1 MRFRILLGLVV
12 GATLLA
18 SAQSTHPAADTRSLS
33 LRECIDLALSRNLDL
48 RIEHLTADIA
58 GYNLSSAY
66 GPYAP
71 LFSFRARHDYVS
83 QPGDFDPQ
91 KINPDF
97 PYVMQNDTLGPTLG
111 GKLPLGLSYNF
122 NAFTREDNARTD
134 FTSDPADA
142 ANFPGGIRRTNNYF
156 TGANVTLQQHL
167 LKDFWIDADRELV
180 LVRRKELKMSQ
191 QALRFRVMQTMLA
204 VELGYYDLSAA
215 REYVR
220 VQEKT
225 LELRQQFVAETRR
238 RVEVGDLPPLDSEQ
252 AETQLQN
259 ALTALT
265 AAREAFVAQQNTLKN
280 LLTDNFREWADV
292 DLEPADALLALPA
305 ENNRADS
312 FQKALRDRP
321 DLIEA
326 RLAVER
332 SDVMVKFRRNQ
343 LFPNLDLI
351 GRYGGLGVDPDP
363 GTSVN
368 NALSFRNQEYSYG
381 VVVSVP
387 LSNVGERGSYHASRA
402 AKQITELQL
411 QKAEQEVLVQ
421 IADFVN
427 RSQSRFSQVGSTRK
441 ARTYAEAALNAEVK
455 KLQNGFSTS
464 FVVLQ
469 LQEILT
475 AARTAEVQALADYN
489 KTLAQLAFAEGS
501 MLERNRVTLE
511 VK

>member
-1 MRFRILLGLVV
+1 MRVSILLGVAL
-12 GATLLA
+12 GATFLA
-18 SAQSTHPAADTRSLS
+18 SAQTTTSPVKARSLS

-48 RIEHLTADIA
+48 QIEHLTADIA

-66 GPYAP
+66 GAYAP
-71 LFSFRARHDYVS
+71 LFSFSARHGFVS

-91 KINPDF
+91 KFNPDF
-97 PYVMQNDTLGPTLG
+97 PYEMQNDTLGPMLS
-111 GKLPLGLSYNF
+111 GKLPMGLSYNF

-134 FTSDPADA
+134 FTTDPGDA
-142 ANFPGGIRRTNNYF
+142 PNFPGGFRTTNNYYSS
-156 TGANVTLQQHL
+156 ANVTLQQHL

-180 LVRRKELKMSQ
+180 LVRRKEQQMSQ
-191 QALRFRVMQTMLA
+191 QALRFHIMQTLLA
-204 VELGYYDLSAA
+204 VELAYYELGSA
-215 REYVR
+215 REHVR

-265 AAREAFVAQQNTLKN
+265 AAREAFVASQNALKD

-292 DLEPADALLALPA
+292 ELEPADALLALPA
-305 ENNRADS
+305 GINRSES
-312 FQKALRDRP
+312 FQKALKDRP

-332 SDVMVKFRRNQ
+332 SDVMVRFRKNQ
-343 LFPNLDLI
+343 LFPTLDLV
-351 GRYGGLGVDPDP
+351 GRYGGLAADPDP
-363 GTSVN
+363 GNSISH
-368 NALSFRNQEYSYG
+368 ALSFRNEEYFYG

-387 LSNVGERGSYHASRA
+387 LSNVGERGSYRASKA
-402 AKQITELQL
+402 NKQIAELQL
-411 QKAEQEVLVQ
+411 RKAEQEVLLQ

-427 RSQSRFSQVGSTRK
+427 RSQSLFSQVDSTHK
-441 ARTYAEAALNAEVK
+441 ARAYAEAALNAEVK

-475 AARTAEVQALADYN
+475 AARTAEVVALADYN
-489 KTLAQLAFAEGS
+489 KILAQLAFAEGS
-501 MLERNRVTLE
+501 TLERNRITLE